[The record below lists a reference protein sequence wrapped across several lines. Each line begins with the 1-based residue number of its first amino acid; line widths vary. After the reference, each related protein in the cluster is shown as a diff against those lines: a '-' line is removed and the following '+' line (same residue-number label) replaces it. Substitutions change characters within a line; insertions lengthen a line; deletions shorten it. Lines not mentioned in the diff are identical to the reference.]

1 MLLLQHGTPNGA
13 NKRRTAH
20 PWCKQA
26 AFPKCRLGEFQHVGS
41 PVWMMRS
48 AKDLPGN
55 YTAFAAE
62 RPEWY
67 TGSIA
72 DHNLGYVLAMR
83 QLLLCCATPNGP
95 GAL

>member
-1 MLLLQHGTPNGA
+1 MASPVLATSDFL
-13 NKRRTAH
+13 KR
-20 PWCKQA
+20 
-26 AFPKCRLGEFQHVGS
+26 RLGEFQHVGS

-83 QLLLCCATPNGP
+83 QLLLCRATPDGP
-95 GAL
+95 GAV

>member
-1 MLLLQHGTPNGA
+1 MQQHDRIACCFCRMADFTLETYVPS
-13 NKRRTAH
+13 KRRV
-20 PWCKQA
+20 
-26 AFPKCRLGEFQHVGS
+26 GEFQHVGS
-41 PVWMMRS
+41 PIWMMRS

-83 QLLLCCATPNGP
+83 QILLCRATPDGP

>member
-1 MLLLQHGTPNGA
+1 MLLLQHGISDAGNMRHF
-13 NKRRTAH
+13 N
-20 PWCKQA
+20 
-26 AFPKCRLGEFQHVGS
+26 CRLGEFQHVGS

-83 QLLLCCATPNGP
+83 QLLLCRQALDGP